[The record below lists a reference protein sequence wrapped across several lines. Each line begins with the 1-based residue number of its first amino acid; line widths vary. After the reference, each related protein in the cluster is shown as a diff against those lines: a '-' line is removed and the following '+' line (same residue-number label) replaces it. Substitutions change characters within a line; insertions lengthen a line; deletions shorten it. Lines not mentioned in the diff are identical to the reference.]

1 MKILVINQYFY
12 PDIAATSQIITDL
25 SVELTKIFDLTV
37 LCGKPSYNPA
47 DSPKIKFFKL
57 YNFKNCKVIR
67 VWNTSYSRKSL
78 KGRITNYFTFM
89 FSGMLASLLLRG
101 YHLTFSMTDP
111 PFAGFI
117 SYINYKLKKIPY
129 IITLQDIHPDIELH
143 TALLK
148 KYIITKTWIK
158 LNKLI
163 FNNSKKIIVLGNSM
177 KNYLIKEYE
186 VPSDKIVIIPNYIN
200 DEEVVPQ
207 AKMNKFLQDKEFKN
221 CFIVMHS
228 GNIGLNQDLHIVI
241 EAAKLL
247 SIYSDIAFI
256 FIGDGASKEELVK
269 RTKNYNLKNVYF
281 LQYQPKE
288 ELSYSLSSADIHL
301 ITLASGL
308 TNYIFPSKLY
318 AIMAVGKPSIACIDN
333 ESDVAQIIKEAKCG
347 IHIEPHNA
355 NKLAETILYL
365 YNNRDLLSE
374 MGKNARSYLEKYLRR
389 KYVIDKYV
397 NLIKSLQEK
406 L

>member
-25 SVELTKIFDLTV
+25 SIELSKNFDLTV
-37 LCGKPSYNPA
+37 LCGKPSYNPVDA
-47 DSPKIKFFKL
+47 PEVKIFKL

-67 VWNTSYSRKSL
+67 VWNTSYPRKSL
-78 KGRITNYFTFM
+78 WGRITNYLTFM
-89 FSGMLASLLLRG
+89 FFGTLVSLLLKG
-101 YHLTFSMTDP
+101 HHLTFSMTDP
-111 PFAGFI
+111 PLAGLI

-148 KYIITKTWIK
+148 KNIVTKIWIK

-163 FNNSKKIIVLGNSM
+163 FNNSQKIIVLGNSM
-177 KNYLIKEYE
+177 KNYMINKYKI
-186 VPSDKIVIIPNYIN
+186 PSDKIAIIPNYIN
-200 DEEVVPQ
+200 DEEVTPQ
-207 AKMNKFLQDKEFKN
+207 PKINKFLQDKQFQN
-221 CFIVMHS
+221 SFIVMHS

-247 SIYSDIAFI
+247 INYKDIAFV
-256 FIGDGASKEELVK
+256 FIGDGASKEELIK
-269 RTKNYNLKNVYF
+269 KAKKYNLQNVYF
-281 LQYQPKE
+281 LPYQPKE
-288 ELSYSLSSADIHL
+288 ELSFSLSSADIHL

-318 AIMAVGKPSIACIDN
+318 GIMATGKPFIACLDS
-333 ESDVAQIIKEAKCG
+333 ESDVIQIIDESRCG
-347 IHIEPHNA
+347 IHIEPNDA
-355 NKLAETILYL
+355 NKLAEAILHL
-365 YNNRDLLSE
+365 YGNRHLLSE
-374 MGKNARSYLEKYLRR
+374 MGQNARLYLEKYLRR
-389 KYVIDKYV
+389 KHVIEKYV

-406 L
+406 